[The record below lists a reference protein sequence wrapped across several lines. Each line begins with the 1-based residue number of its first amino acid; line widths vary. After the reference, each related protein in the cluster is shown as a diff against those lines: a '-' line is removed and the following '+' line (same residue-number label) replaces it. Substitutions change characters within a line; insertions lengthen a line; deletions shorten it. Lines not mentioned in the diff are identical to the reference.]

1 MCQCLMTCFL
11 VNVNTFQV
19 APETFSFFFPERKLN
34 SLYSEKIDIF
44 KSAAA
49 LSNYKTGIKKEK

>member
-1 MCQCLMTCFL
+1 MCQCLMTSFL
-11 VNVNTFQV
+11 VNVNTFRV
-19 APETFSFFFPERKLN
+19 APETFSFFPERKLN

-49 LSNYKTGIKKEK
+49 ISNYKTGI